1 MTGSGVNTRV
11 LADVAVTSAIRRVS
25 YRNFFSNMQQIIAL
39 PCSQIIMETEPKKAV
54 SKRRKASREKLAI
67 KLERKPKWAEYGERN
82 AKENKKR
89 HK

>member
-25 YRNFFSNMQQIIAL
+25 YRNFFSNMQQIIA
-39 PCSQIIMETEPKKAV
+39 CHA
-54 SKRRKASREKLAI
+54 
-67 KLERKPKWAEYGERN
+67 
-82 AKENKKR
+82 

>member
-39 PCSQIIMETEPKKAV
+39 PCSQIIMEDGYAKKKKERQNLTLLINRTLPAV
-54 SKRRKASREKLAI
+54 ANRR
-67 KLERKPKWAEYGERN
+67 
-82 AKENKKR
+82 
-89 HK
+89 